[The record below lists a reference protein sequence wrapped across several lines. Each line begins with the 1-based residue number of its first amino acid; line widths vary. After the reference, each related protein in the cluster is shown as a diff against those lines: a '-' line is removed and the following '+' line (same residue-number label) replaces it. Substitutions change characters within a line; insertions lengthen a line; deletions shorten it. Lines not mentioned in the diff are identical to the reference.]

1 MKIQIRQSVFETNS
15 SSTHALS
22 VYDKDKWKEFKDGIL
37 LMDTNYSLGN
47 LKKKED
53 LYEEYLKH
61 ENGPYGGKNPTP
73 EGFDTWIHDNTND
86 YETFDEWYEVLTN
99 DIPDSNYIAVSIWGY
114 E

>member
-22 VYDKDKWKEFKDGIL
+22 IYDKDKWQEFKDGIL

-61 ENGPYGGKNPTP
+61 EKGPWGSKNPTP
-73 EGFDTWIHDNTND
+73 EGFEEWLCDNT
-86 YETFDEWYEVLTN
+86 FDSDSFEENYEVLAEE
-99 DIPDSNYIAVSIWGY
+99 IPDSNYIAVSIYGY